1 MIARISASRVAAR
14 FLAALDDKVQVI
26 NRDTGRKVWVKPETL
41 KGPNKVKYEP
51 IKDSD
56 GDEEDGGEEEK
67 KRYRDLSD
75 ELIATAQKN
84 APNTEWLKPDVM
96 EEKHEIDR
104 TAEALKIDRKVLRKI
119 VRKIVK
125 ESDLETLDDKTWK
138 MMKNSDSWESNTVD
152 EANGRA
158 YDYDRDIASVFEGMG
173 KKLPAPIVL
182 MHDGTP
188 YLIAGNTRLMAS
200 RALKVRPKVL
210 MVRV

>member
-84 APNTEWLKPDVM
+84 APNTKLLKPDVM

-104 TAEALKIDRKVLRKI
+104 TAKALKIDRKVFM
-119 VRKIVK
+119 KIVK

-138 MMKNSDSWESNTVD
+138 RMKNSDSWESDTVD

-200 RALKVRPKVL
+200 RALKVCPKVL
-210 MVRV
+210 MVGV